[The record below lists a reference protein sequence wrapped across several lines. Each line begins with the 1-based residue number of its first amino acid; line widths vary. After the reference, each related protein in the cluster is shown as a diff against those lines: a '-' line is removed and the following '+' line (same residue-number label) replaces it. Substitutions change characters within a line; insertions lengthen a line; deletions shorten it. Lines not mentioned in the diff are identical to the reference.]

1 MAERSHS
8 GQTSDRVLAPLLL
21 ANLAY
26 QNAAQ
31 PIHQDGRYADSQR
44 LLSHTLA
51 TESKFMEEVLKVVLN
66 TLGGVSVVLT
76 GLFAYLGNL
85 RLEKFKA
92 DLTET
97 NTKLKAALESS
108 IHVSKA
114 QFNKEFA
121 IYQQIW
127 ILLVALRVKTLSFRP
142 IMDRVNPKESE
153 EDRMQRR
160 LNEFGEAFFDFR
172 DAMEEQ
178 RPFYAHSVYECL
190 VEIFDLCHTESIEY
204 QYKEPGWSKENWQNS
219 RENNQKIVTTID
231 SCCELI
237 RTRISS
243 LSVENNG

>member
-1 MAERSHS
+1 
-8 GQTSDRVLAPLLL
+8 
-21 ANLAY
+21 
-26 QNAAQ
+26 
-31 PIHQDGRYADSQR
+31 
-44 LLSHTLA
+44 
-51 TESKFMEEVLKVVLN
+51 MEEVVKIFLN
-66 TLGGVSVVLT
+66 ILGGVSVVLT
-76 GLFAYLGNL
+76 GFFAYFGNL

-92 DLTET
+92 DLADT

-114 QFNKEFA
+114 QFDKEFV

-127 ILLVALRVKTLSFRP
+127 ALLVALRAKTLSLRP
-142 IMDRVNPKESE
+142 VMDFVDPKETE

-160 LNEFGEAFFDFR
+160 LNEFSEAFFSFR
-172 DAMEEQ
+172 NAIEEN

-190 VEIFDLCHTESIEY
+190 VEIFEICHAESIEY
-204 QYKEPGWSKENWQNS
+204 QYKEPGWSEEYWQKS
-219 RENNQKIVTTID
+219 RENNQKIVATID